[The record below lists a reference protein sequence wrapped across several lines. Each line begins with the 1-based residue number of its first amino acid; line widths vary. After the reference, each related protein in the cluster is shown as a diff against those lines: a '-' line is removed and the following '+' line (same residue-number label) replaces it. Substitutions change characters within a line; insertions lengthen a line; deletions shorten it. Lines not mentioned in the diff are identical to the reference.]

1 MVDSDDACG
10 WVMLY
15 TCKPSAARTLRIRR
29 VNNKERITKP
39 VRDIM

>member
-15 TCKPSAARTLRIRR
+15 NTKLSTIK
-29 VNNKERITKP
+29 NSQGKEGE
-39 VRDIM
+39 